1 MAYVA
6 LLGDS
11 IFDNAA
17 YTRGGPAVIAQVQE
31 RLPRGWRATLAA
43 VDGAVTRDVPRQC
56 SALAADVTHLVLSV
70 GGNDALGHAGIL
82 GLRVTSAN
90 QAFLALEAAIRGF
103 AQEYERTLA
112 VLLKRALPL
121 TVCTI
126 YRGHFPEADYQRA
139 ASVALAAFNDAVLE
153 SAVMH
158 GLDVIDLRS
167 ICSQPE
173 DYANPIEPSSV
184 GGAKIA
190 AAIVRA
196 IALPHERDV
205 TRLLGPSK

>member
-1 MAYVA
+1 MAHVA

-17 YTRGGPAVIAQVQE
+17 YTRGGPAVISQVEE
-31 RLPRGWRATLAA
+31 RLPRGWKATLAA

-56 SALAADVTHLVLSV
+56 SALPADVTHLVLSV

-90 QAFLALEAAIRGF
+90 QAFLALESAIRGF
-103 AQEYERTLA
+103 AQEYERTLE
-112 VLLKRALPL
+112 VCLKRKLPL

-153 SAVMH
+153 SAVLH
-158 GLDVIDLRS
+158 RLDVIDLRS
-167 ICSQPE
+167 ICSTAE

-190 AAIVRA
+190 DAIVRA
-196 IALPHERDV
+196 IAMSGQGEV
-205 TRLLGPSK
+205 TRVIGPA